1 MEDNKSTM
9 QMSDWFG
16 TWLWAYRFLYTPMEV
31 NVMFQN
37 SVKGAAG
44 VAVGNHENNRGYRQ
58 VKSNKESDEVMVVAG
73 NLFFIQ
79 ISKVLSLREVK
90 SEESF

>member
-9 QMSDWFG
+9 QVSDWFG

-44 VAVGNHENNRGYRQ
+44 VAVGNHENKIGDTDR
-58 VKSNKESDEVMVVAG
+58 
-73 NLFFIQ
+73 
-79 ISKVLSLREVK
+79 
-90 SEESF
+90 